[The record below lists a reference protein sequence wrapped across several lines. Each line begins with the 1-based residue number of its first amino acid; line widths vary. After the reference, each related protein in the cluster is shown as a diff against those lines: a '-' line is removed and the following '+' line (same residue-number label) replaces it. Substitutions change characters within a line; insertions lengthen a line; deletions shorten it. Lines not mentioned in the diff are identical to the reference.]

1 MEDPFVPE
9 RELGLAVDLYE
20 LTMAA
25 AYRARGM
32 NPRATFELSVRQ
44 LPPGRPYLVAAGL
57 ETALSYLE
65 RWRFADEEV
74 DYLRRL
80 PVFRGVDL
88 DFLRNLRFTGDVD
101 AIPEGTP
108 VFEHEPLLRVT
119 APLPEAQVVETYL
132 LATVTFQTAVATKA
146 ARIVRAARGRPVL
159 EFGFR
164 RAPGPGAALPASRA
178 AAIGGCAATSHVRA
192 ARLLG
197 IPASG
202 TMAHSFVLA
211 HDDEEEA
218 FRAFAEVFP
227 GRAVLLLDTYDPL
240 RAARRAARIPGVTA
254 VRLDS
259 GDLAGLSREVRRI
272 LDEEGARACK
282 IVASGDLN
290 EYKID
295 ALLAGGAPIDAFGV
309 GTELVTSSD
318 APALGGVYK
327 LVERET
333 PEGHRIGCAK
343 GSADKA
349 TYPFGKQ
356 VFRTFGEGQYR
367 ADTIGAAEER
377 LEGRALLVPAMR
389 GGRPLGRPSLEEIRR
404 RASEELSRLP
414 AGVLRLRD
422 PERYPVRFSE
432 TLERAREEAIR
443 RGARGREGGKRPEA
457 LSSRRKDAQE

>member
-25 AYRARGM
+25 AYHARGM
-32 NPRATFELSVRQ
+32 NPRATFELSIRR
-44 LPPGRPYLVAAGL
+44 LPPQRSYLVAAGL
-57 ETALSYLE
+57 ETALAYLE
-65 RWRFADEEV
+65 RWRFTDDEI

-80 PVFRGVDL
+80 PVFQGLDL
-88 DFLRNLRFTGDVD
+88 SFLRSLRFTGDVD

-119 APLPEAQVVETYL
+119 APLIEAQIVETYL
-132 LATVTFQTAVATKA
+132 LSAITFQTTVATKA
-146 ARIVRAARGRPVL
+146 SRIVRAARGRPAL

-164 RAPGPGAALPASRA
+164 RAHGPGAALLASRA
-178 AAIGGCAATSHVRA
+178 AAIGGCASTSHVRA

-202 TMAHSFVLA
+202 TMAHSYVMA
-211 HDDEEEA
+211 HPSEEEA

-227 GRAVLLLDTYDPL
+227 GRAALLLDTYDPIQ
-240 RAARRAARIPGVTA
+240 AARRAARIPGVAA

-272 LDEEGARACK
+272 LDEEGARGCK

-295 ALLAGGAPIDAFGV
+295 ALLAGAAPIDAFGV

-327 LVERET
+327 LVEWET

-343 GSADKA
+343 GSADKE
-349 TYPFGKQ
+349 TYPLGKQ
-356 VFRTFGEGQYR
+356 VFRTSVEGQYR

-377 LEGRALLVPAMR
+377 LEGQALLVPVMR
-389 GGRPLGRPSLEEIRR
+389 KGKVLWKPSLEEIRR
-404 RASEELSRLP
+404 RTQQELSRLAP
-414 AGVLRLRD
+414 EVLRLRGA
-422 PERYPVRFSE
+422 ERYPVRFSE
-432 TLERAREEAIR
+432 TLKRAREEAIR
-443 RGARGREGGKRPEA
+443 RGMREGEEGKGRMLFP
-457 LSSRRKDAQE
+457 